1 MAYSTLSQHRKRSF
15 ADLLSSSSGEEE
27 TDAQRLQREER
38 MRLVMANM
46 SSSSDDSSSDDSSSD
61 DSSRNSDTRDS
72 DIRDSDIRDPDT
84 SASDIRDP
92 GDSDKSHN
100 YRTDLQTKGFAIIP
114 GVLGTFELAEAI
126 GSFRDT
132 KPTITDAPPHGIH
145 QHWQAGHSRHS
156 WLIRTNPQVLRVW
169 RDILAADRLIVS
181 FDGYCHID
189 KSDCRKDTSWV
200 HTDQSPARGQFAG
213 YQGFVSLTD
222 NSERTFV
229 CYEGS
234 HLQHYQYFADRDFKN
249 NTKHFTRDF
258 HKIDKAYLSA
268 NLHRRKVLTVKAG
281 DMVVW
286 DSRTFHQNQYGKP
299 NSEERLV
306 QYVSYQNRQSKAN
319 TTANQNKRLK
329 YFNARR
335 TTSHWA
341 APVRVNGLQ
350 PQVFGDKS
358 KLIVYS
364 ELAPPNLN
372 NIDCLSLV

>member
-1 MAYSTLSQHRKRSF
+1 MTSQQQPKGPARKKYCL
-15 ADLLSSSSGEEE
+15 DPN
-27 TDAQRLQREER
+27 T
-38 MRLVMANM
+38 
-46 SSSSDDSSSDDSSSD
+46 
-61 DSSRNSDTRDS
+61 
-72 DIRDSDIRDPDT
+72 IDSDIRDPNT
-84 SASDIRDP
+84 RDS
-92 GDSDKSHN
+92 GDSDKSRN
-100 YRTDLQTKGFAIIP
+100 YHTDLQTKGFAIIP
-114 GVLGTFELAEAI
+114 GVLGTSELAEAI

-132 KPTITDAPPHGIH
+132 KPTIAAAPPHGIH
-145 QHWQAGHSRHS
+145 QYWQAGHSRHS
-156 WLIRTNPQVLRVW
+156 WLIRTNPKVLRAW

-181 FDGYCHID
+181 FDGYCHIN

-234 HLQHYQYFADRDFKN
+234 HLQHYQYFADRDFNN
-249 NTKHFTRDF
+249 NTKHFTRDW
-258 HKIDKAYLSA
+258 HKIDTAYLST

-299 NSEERLV
+299 NSEERFV

-319 TTANQNKRLK
+319 TTANQKKRLN
-329 YFNARR
+329 YFNTRR

-341 APVRVNGLQ
+341 APVKVNGLQ
-350 PQVFGDKS
+350 PQVYGNKS
-358 KLIVYS
+358 KLINYS